1 MNMKRFVFIISALS
15 ALFLAGCNNAEYQP
29 KNNILYLSD
38 AAQGTKSSTVEKS
51 GGVDLPILV
60 RLAQKATE
68 DVEVKVNFNPAIL
81 DQLNSAGGTD
91 YLHVEEGLLPKDASV
106 TIPAGSVSAS
116 YQLHIDDFETNGAT
130 YAIAVQL
137 GDVVRGGDIPVSSQ
151 QGHYVYIL
159 SEPLIVSVPVMQP
172 AGSEMVTAA
181 PAGDWGIQ
189 TEDWTI
195 EAWVRMNGFSIN
207 NQALFDSGNRDK
219 GCEIYIRFGDANR
232 PYNYLQAKILGHNG
246 MDSAR
251 DFDPNKWYHLAIVC
265 TKSDKTVRIYR
276 NGELII
282 SEGVTYPADGIV
294 HISHLDMISSS
305 RQYFRNECAM
315 SQVRLWK
322 VGRTQQEI
330 QNNMYF
336 SVNAKNPD
344 LIAYWPM
351 DEGEGTT
358 FKDITGNGHDATTE
372 SSLVRRWEHDIR
384 FDGK

>member
-1 MNMKRFVFIISALS
+1 M
-15 ALFLAGCNNAEYQP
+15 
-29 KNNILYLSD
+29 
-38 AAQGTKSSTVEKS
+38 
-51 GGVDLPILV
+51 
-60 RLAQKATE
+60 
-68 DVEVKVNFNPAIL
+68 EVKVNFNPAIL

-294 HISHLDMISSS
+294 HISHFDMISSS